1 MKHSIKFE
9 IYHDGEFYCARCFDF
24 DIFTQG
30 SSLDEVMNNIKEA
43 VNLYF
48 EDTETQKEKENYDGI
63 LTVMEMAM

>member
-30 SSLDEVMNNIKEA
+30 ATLDEVTENIREA
-43 VNLYF
+43 TNLYF
-48 EDTETQKEKENYDGI
+48 EDAERQEEKKDYDGI
-63 LTVMEMAM
+63 LTVMEMAI

>member
-30 SSLDEVMNNIKEA
+30 YTLDEVIANIKES
-43 VNLYF
+43 VYLYF
-48 EDTETQKEKENYDGI
+48 EDAETQKVKGDYDGI
-63 LTVMEMAM
+63 LTVMEMAI